1 MLSVPAYPGRFA
13 MAKKENFTPVPRAL
27 MLLYLCLSLTVS
39 LWAEGGGDNPR
50 VIRIAQISYY
60 LSDLSRARCYY
71 QEFLGF
77 HETFTARTSK
87 GADAALLT
95 PDQQQKMDGEIES
108 LASGKSGGGGQK
120 KSKDSDAKAEAPF
133 EASSQAILK
142 YSALTADDQKAMA
155 HEVKTAARRN
165 ESSQFTA
172 NQLAKLDA
180 DIRQLST
187 TKKM

>member
-1 MLSVPAYPGRFA
+1 

-77 HETFTARTSK
+77 HETFTARTSE

-108 LASGKSGGGGQK
+108 LASGKAEVA
-120 KSKDSDAKAEAPF
+120 AKRNPR
-133 EASSQAILK
+133 
-142 YSALTADDQKAMA
+142 TPM
-155 HEVKTAARRN
+155 RRPRPP
-165 ESSQFTA
+165 STIRR
-172 NQLAKLDA
+172 LRAK
-180 DIRQLST
+180 QS
-187 TKKM
+187 